1 MLVIFMQLSATREC
15 AISEE
20 DLRNKPYFE
29 EVVMEFVS
37 WIDDMVKL
45 AKKKH
50 GKSFL
55 PGKVVYL
62 VQCTP
67 TIAYFIYT
75 KIRQPMQNDMHT
87 YPSIDVCSAFYVC
100 VMMHRTNYAFFIFVL
115 EQVLVNITTLYSCK
129 KLCDFF
135 IYFKRNYKVT
145 LALKCAKELKFKTCL
160 VLNFGFIFDKKIL
173 HYGKP
178 LRVM

>member
-1 MLVIFMQLSATREC
+1 
-15 AISEE
+15 
-20 DLRNKPYFE
+20 
-29 EVVMEFVS
+29 MEFVS

-100 VMMHRTNYAFFIFVL
+100 VMMHCTNYAFFIFVL

-145 LALKCAKELKFKTCL
+145 LTLKCAKELKFKNMFS
-160 VLNFGFIFDKKIL
+160 VKFWIYF
-173 HYGKP
+173 
-178 LRVM
+178 